1 MLLAQVAP
9 AVTAVAAIWFISTGQ
24 WNLVG
29 IWVEPSVIGWD
40 TGFADLAYVTATAD
54 CFAQGTDLNTCDP
67 YGRPFT
73 PYSVLP
79 GSVLA
84 LVGIGLQ
91 QTGVIGVLLAVTWV
105 ALVGA
110 LATWLAARWQS
121 STVQFV
127 LALAAI
133 TVTAVAPPSLLAIER
148 GTIDIAITAA
158 AGLGL
163 LLFVRQPWRPT
174 TPANALTQILGS
186 VLLFFASIVKYF
198 AVGVYAAFVA
208 PKRWMLLPLISA
220 ATAALFLLVNFGD
233 LLIAREVSKSD
244 LPSTTRILFSSTTGI
259 VTFLTDDPYAFF
271 PAEGQEINMTP
282 IRVLGALIVIAW
294 VVVFLLLSRRYSLQT
309 DMPDATWLLVVGG
322 GFILA
327 LPYFLGDSNDYR
339 LIGLVLPLA
348 GILRWLATQKG
359 PSYLWLPAALIVLT
373 MLTGSSMIAN
383 DYGFILPKAIIVAGD
398 LALAGVMGFVI
409 AVWIAAWL
417 PKTKSGRQIL
427 TQ

>member
-9 AVTAVAAIWFISTGQ
+9 AVTAIAATWFVSTGH

-29 IWVEPSVIGWD
+29 IWVEPSVIGWN

-54 CFAQGTDLNTCDP
+54 CLAQGTSMDTCDP

-73 PYSVLP
+73 PYSILP

-84 LVGIGLQ
+84 LLGIGLE
-91 QTGVIGVLLAVTWV
+91 QTGLIGALLALTWV
-105 ALVGA
+105 ILIGTF
-110 LATWLAARWQS
+110 ATWLAARWHH
-121 STVQFV
+121 TTTQFG
-127 LALAAI
+127 LAIAAL
-133 TVTAVAPPSLLAIER
+133 TVTAIAPPALLAIER

-158 AGLGL
+158 AALGL
-163 LLFVRQPWRPT
+163 LLLVRQPWRPAT
-174 TPANALTQILGS
+174 AQSTIKQVVGS

-198 AVGVYAAFVA
+198 AVGVYAAFAA

-220 ATAALFLLVNFGD
+220 GAAGLFLLLNFGD

-259 VTFLTDDPYAFF
+259 VTLLTEDPYAFF
-271 PAEGQEINMTP
+271 PAADQDINMTL
-282 IRVLGALIVIAW
+282 IRVMGALLVIAW
-294 VVVFLLLSRRYSLQT
+294 VICFFLLARNQRPTTQ
-309 DMPDATWLLVVGG
+309 MPDATWLLVVGG
-322 GFILA
+322 GFILVV
-327 LPYFLGDSNDYR
+327 PYFLGDSNDYR

-348 GILRWLATQKG
+348 GILRWLASGQA
-359 PSYLWLPAALIVLT
+359 PRYLWLPTILIVVS

-383 DYGFILPKAIIVAGD
+383 EYGFILPKGVLVAGD

-409 AVWIAAWL
+409 ATWLTAWL
-417 PKTKSGRQIL
+417 IRPKSGRRVL
-427 TQ
+427 AK